1 MTVPVWM
8 LLGFATWT
16 ALLLLFTVGTYRW
29 TRIFSGRVAIR
40 NFPADA
46 SGGEEWYRRATR
58 AHANC
63 IENLPVFGAIVFAL
77 QVGNV
82 AGTLVDALTVTILV
96 ARILQSSVHVCF
108 VHTNTVAAVRFTF
121 FFVQFIGFLW
131 LVGLIVVTF
140 AGAV

>member
-1 MTVPVWM
+1 MDGGFAMTVPVWM

-16 ALLLLFTVGTYRW
+16 ALLLLFTIGVYRW
-29 TRIFSGRVAIR
+29 SRIFSGREEIR

-77 QVGNV
+77 HVGNV
-82 AGTLVDALTVTILV
+82 AGTLVNALAVTVL
-96 ARILQSSVHVCF
+96 
-108 VHTNTVAAVRFTF
+108 
-121 FFVQFIGFLW
+121 
-131 LVGLIVVTF
+131 
-140 AGAV
+140 